1 MNILDLLP
9 DAVVPSEAETLTPL
23 HMTARM
29 EEITPKTLFFLTEG
43 TEYDKRK
50 LIPFILAKKPLAIV
64 ISTEIKA
71 QDTQVPLIY
80 VDNVRRAYAMAFYR
94 FYGLQNTKMKFI
106 AVTGTNGKTT
116 TATLL
121 TEILKKSGYK
131 IGSIGTGKIVC
142 DNETLSSRYYSMTTP
157 DPEIL
162 YPVLKKMD
170 IYGCDIVVM
179 EASSHAL
186 ALEKLAPLFFE
197 IAIFTNLSAEHLDFH
212 KDMEN
217 YFRAKSRLFLQ
228 AKCAII
234 NNDDP
239 YGRRLA
245 DLCTCKKQLVG
256 ALFPCETMAKNVES
270 HGLGGCSYMYS
281 NNSSKFFVHLSIPG
295 IYHIYNSMLAI
306 NAAISLG
313 IKPCDAKKHIESIEV
328 IPGRLNCIAKSDVSV
343 YVDYAHT
350 PQALASALKESQIA
364 KSKGHKLWLI
374 FGCGGERDREKRP
387 KMASIAEKGADR
399 VILTLDNCRNES
411 PMQILKDTIV
421 GFQNR
426 KKAQV
431 ISDRTK
437 AIRTAI
443 LSMKKGDTLII
454 AGKGHEAYS
463 IDKSGYHPFD
473 ERKIILSALK
483 ERKDGHTVQY
493 ENQTDTA
500 SHGARN

>member
-1 MNILDLLP
+1 MKISDLLP
-9 DAVVPSEAETLTPL
+9 DAVISSEAEALTPFHL
-23 HMTARM
+23 TARM
-29 EEITPKTLFFLTEG
+29 EDITPKTLFFLTEG

-50 LIPFILAKKPLAIV
+50 LLPFIFAKKPLAIV
-64 ISTEIKA
+64 ISTKIEA
-71 QDTQVPLIY
+71 QDTQIPLIY
-80 VDNVRRAYAMAFYR
+80 VENVRKAYAMAFYR
-94 FYGLQNTKMKFI
+94 FCELQKTKMKFI

-121 TEILKKSGYK
+121 TEILKQSGYK
-131 IGSIGTGKIVC
+131 IGVIGTGKIVC
-142 DNETLSSRYYSMTTP
+142 GDKTLSSRYYSMTTP

-162 YPVLKKMD
+162 YPMLKKMD
-170 IYGCDIVVM
+170 AYGCDIVVM

-186 ALEKLAPLFFE
+186 SLEKLAPLFFE
-197 IAIFTNLSAEHLDFH
+197 FAIFTNLSAEHLDFH

-217 YFRAKSRLFLQ
+217 YFRAKSRLFSQ
-228 AKCAII
+228 TKCAII

-245 DLCTCKKQLVG
+245 DLCTCEKRLVG
-256 ALFPCETMAKNVES
+256 ALFPCETMAKNVET
-270 HGLGGCSYMYS
+270 HGLRGCSYMYS
-281 NNSSKFFVHLSIPG
+281 SNSSKFFIHLSIPG

-313 IKPCDAKKHIESIEV
+313 IKPCDAKKYIESIKE
-328 IPGRLNCIAKSDVSV
+328 IPGRLNCIAESDISV

-350 PQALASALKESQIA
+350 PKALASALKESQIT
-364 KSKGHKLWLI
+364 KSNGHKLWLI

-387 KMASIAEKGADR
+387 KMAKIAEIGADS

-426 KKAQV
+426 KKVRV
-431 ISDRTK
+431 ISNRAK

-443 LSMKKGDTLII
+443 LSMKRGDTLII

-483 ERKDGHTVQY
+483 ERKGGHTVQY
-493 ENQTDTA
+493 ENQTDTT
-500 SHGARN
+500 SQGARN